1 MGGFNFT
8 EKHVQIVRVSALS
21 KYLQLNGECKQEN
34 TVLCKRWNTEVPSSM
49 NIITQQETGRNAITS
64 NIQTINP
71 NTGNPNFFSNHLLA
85 NRHILLLAS
94 YDSFQSSLEF
104 TPT

>member
-21 KYLQLNGECKQEN
+21 KYLQMNG
-34 TVLCKRWNTEVPSSM
+34 VPSSM

-104 TPT
+104 TPP